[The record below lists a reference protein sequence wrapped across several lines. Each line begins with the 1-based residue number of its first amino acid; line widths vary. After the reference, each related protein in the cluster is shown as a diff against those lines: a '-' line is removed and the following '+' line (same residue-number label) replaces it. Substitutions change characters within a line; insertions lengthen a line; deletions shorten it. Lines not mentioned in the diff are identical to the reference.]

1 MGIRSR
7 APPLTIAKQTVGFMG
22 ESLAAFLL
30 EQHFKAGG
38 ITILNLGDQGVPFDL
53 LVLDPKEEMPFRRAT
68 AISVKTREQPVT
80 YLEPSRKIFLET
92 KDRLERMGLDLWI
105 AYVKCRYKA
114 KHLSFKVFLVPSD
127 KIDAKDFSKVHI
139 DGKDQE
145 LLLAKSLEA
154 KSEITLSSKKR
165 RNEKSLSSKGEEGGE
180 EEQNEDA
187 FPRPEDLKVNE
198 MTIGRM
204 GEDMVRVLL
213 ETEYKDAGLEVGN
226 VARSIWPYDLIIEE
240 PGKGTIFGGRRA
252 AISVKT
258 RRVSASTLPPSW
270 TRLQEEMKKCEAT
283 GMEMWMAF
291 VQYRFKDGIIDFGV
305 FLTRARDLKE
315 SDFVDIARWGGDDT
329 AMRVMDLRKKAAL
342 KIWSGKM

>member
-1 MGIRSR
+1 
-7 APPLTIAKQTVGFMG
+7 
-22 ESLAAFLL
+22 
-30 EQHFKAGG
+30 
-38 ITILNLGDQGVPFDL
+38 
-53 LVLDPKEEMPFRRAT
+53 MPFRRAT

-80 YLEPSRKIFLET
+80 YLVPSKQEFLNI

-114 KHLSFKVFLVPSD
+114 KHLSFKVFLVPSN
-127 KIDAKDFSKVHI
+127 KIDSKDFSKVRI

-145 LLLAKSLEA
+145 WLLAKSLEA
-154 KSEITLSSKKR
+154 KSVITLSSKKR
-165 RNEKSLSSKGEEGGE
+165 RNEKSLSDTEGEEEEKGGE
-180 EEQNEDA
+180 EDEDGAEEGLKDDA
-187 FPRPEDLKVNE
+187 FPRSEDIKVNE

-204 GEDMVRVLL
+204 GEDMVRFII
-213 ETEYKDAGLEVGN
+213 ETEYKKNGLEVGS

-240 PGKGTIFGGRRA
+240 PVKGTIFGKRA

-258 RRVSASTLPPSW
+258 RRVSAGITPPSW
-270 TRLQEEMKKCEAT
+270 DRLQEEMKKCEAT

-329 AMRVMDLRKKAAL
+329 AIRVMDLRKKAAL